1 MYVFFIVYFF
11 GLWIFITL
19 NFALIE
25 RFLLPFHVYLVIFGA
40 VFLNYVLG
48 KLRDVS
54 LRMGLVKFVLTGI
67 CLIFFLTNLHFQAH
81 SLIRGILFY
90 HSSFDR
96 DLPTAVK
103 FLQREV
109 ASTKA
114 ITVLASARRIPFLL
128 YYLYDE
134 RENISF
140 VYFRKM
146 YQDQFDFSRNGV
158 DFVILAPN
166 DLFPRKNAFYNLDL
180 LIPKGLVRQWLEIA
194 DSFKVSPRTSILK
207 TLPGHQD

>member
-1 MYVFFIVYFF
+1 M
-11 GLWIFITL
+11 
-19 NFALIE
+19 
-25 RFLLPFHVYLVIFGA
+25 IFGA

-67 CLIFFLTNLHFQAH
+67 CLIFFLTNLYFQAH

-180 LIPKGLVRQWLEIA
+180 LIPKGLVRQGLEIA